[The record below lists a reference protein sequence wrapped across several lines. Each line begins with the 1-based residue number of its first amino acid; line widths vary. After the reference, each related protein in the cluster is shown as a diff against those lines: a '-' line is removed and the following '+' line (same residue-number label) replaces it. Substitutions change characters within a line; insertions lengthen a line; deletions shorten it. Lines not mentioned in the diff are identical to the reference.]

1 MLVLKLVL
9 TPLVIGAVTLIGRRW
24 GPRVAGM
31 VVGLPVTTGPVS
43 VFLASERGP
52 AFAAQAATGAVAGLI
67 GTGCFCAAYALA
79 ARRRAWPAA
88 LAAGLAAL
96 LAVTLLLRTAALT
109 LPAAVALALGALV
122 GLWAAVTRLT
132 ARDVAESRPAVRGPA
147 PAWDLPGRIVVSTA
161 MVAAVTAGAGL
172 LGSRWSGVLSAL
184 PVFGAVLGVFTHRR
198 EGRSAAVALMRG
210 LIIGCVSAV
219 LFFAVVGT
227 LLAPGEVATSY
238 LTAALVAVVSG
249 ALVTQV
255 TRPRPTAVPAVV
267 GAPAATPV
275 RRAA

>member
-9 TPLVIGAVTLIGRRW
+9 TPLVIGAVTLVGRRW

-43 VFLASERGP
+43 VFLATERGP

-88 LAAGLAAL
+88 LVAGLAG
-96 LAVTLLLRTAALT
+96 LAVATLLLRGAALA

-122 GLWAAVTRLT
+122 LLWGAVTRLT
-132 ARDVAESRPAVRGPA
+132 AADGAEERPTPRGPA
-147 PAWDLPGRIVVSTA
+147 PAWDLPGRIVVSTT

-198 EGRSAAVALMRG
+198 EGRTAAVALMRG

-227 LLAPGEVATSY
+227 LLAPGAVATAY
-238 LTAALVAVVSG
+238 LAAALTAVVSG
-249 ALVTQV
+249 AVVTHL
-255 TRPRPTAVPAVV
+255 TRPRSAPRPA
-267 GAPAATPV
+267 APAEPAPL